1 MVFVYDI
8 SDRESFYA
16 VPSFLE
22 IVENRY
28 AAMDDNGEQAKPIL
42 FLVGNKTDL
51 DEQGDRA
58 VSTEEA
64 KMYALEKDMKH
75 MEVSAKSQEDNKLF
89 FKIAAE
95 LLERRKIA

>member
-22 IVENRY
+22 IVENRD
-28 AAMDDNGEQAKPIL
+28 ASMAKPIL